1 MNNRLILKPNKE
13 EKPTSYEVFFGETN
27 KIGDF
32 DMLEDGFFY
41 FYPNT
46 KHLGYF
52 NEYSLELICNE
63 LKNLNNPWREFIDA
77 DFKRMKEIGFENQ
90 NNLPNFDDV
99 DDLPF

>member
-13 EKPTSYEVFFGETN
+13 EKPTSYEVFYGETN

-41 FYPNT
+41 FYQKI
-46 KHLGYF
+46 KHLLYF

-63 LKNLNNPWREFIDA
+63 LKELNNPWREFIDA
-77 DFKRMKEIGFENQ
+77 DFKRMQEMDLEKPIE
-90 NNLPNFDDV
+90 LTNFDP